1 MLSNPFLKLF
11 SRRLLLHVAMGDG
24 HGLKLEKIEPTL
36 LSFNAMAAKITN
48 KFKRQ
53 CTVLKFVSYVHNSA
67 GAFCVRTC
75 ASIFSGGL
83 IDLSWVFFQS
93 KQSEDFF
100 VLYHLTISGNFQ
112 GSETWHRIFWG
123 FDFCP
128 HSTIPV
134 T

>member
-24 HGLKLEKIEPTL
+24 HGLKLEKIGPTL

-67 GAFCVRTC
+67 GAFCVRIC

-83 IDLSWVFFQS
+83 IDLSWVFFSQNNL
-93 KQSEDFF
+93 K
-100 VLYHLTISGNFQ
+100 
-112 GSETWHRIFWG
+112 IFL
-123 FDFCP
+123 CY
-128 HSTIPV
+128 II
-134 T
+134 

>member
-1 MLSNPFLKLF
+1 
-11 SRRLLLHVAMGDG
+11 MGDG
-24 HGLKLEKIEPTL
+24 HGLKLEKIGRTFQ
-36 LSFNAMAAKITN
+36 SFNAMAAKITN

-53 CTVLKFVSYVHNSA
+53 CTLLKFVSYVHKSA
-67 GAFCVRTC
+67 GAFCVGICAFC
-75 ASIFSGGL
+75 ASICSGGL
-83 IDLSWVFFQS
+83 IDLSWVFFWS

>member
-1 MLSNPFLKLF
+1 
-11 SRRLLLHVAMGDG
+11 MGDG
-24 HGLKLEKIEPTL
+24 HGLKLEKIGPTFQ
-36 LSFNAMAAKITN
+36 SFNAMAAKIIN

-53 CTVLKFVSYVHNSA
+53 CTLLKFVSYVHNSA
-67 GAFCVRTC
+67 GAFCMGICAFC

-83 IDLSWVFFQS
+83 IDLSW
-93 KQSEDFF
+93 
-100 VLYHLTISGNFQ
+100 
-112 GSETWHRIFWG
+112 ETWHRIFWG